1 MHSTILLKLP
11 DVLLKV
17 ISLRHCRFVF
27 ITQLLHFFGIKRGDL
42 KLIQS
47 ISMNPKLLKV
57 NKQLNHS
64 FSIRQDA
71 VPYFY
76 NSWHFHPEMEL
87 VHIQNGSGIQFIGD
101 NISRFKKDDIIL
113 VGSNIPHLWR
123 CDDTYFQQNS
133 TLKAIATVTHFSE
146 DFWGKEF
153 LELPENKKIK
163 ELMITAKRGII
174 IRGRTRLIVAELMQ
188 QMLRAVNTDRII
200 LLLQILK
207 SIVAGNKTNTLI
219 VSKGFEP
226 SLEIKETERI
236 NNIYTYSI
244 ANFKEKIS
252 LNNIAKIANI
262 SPNSFCRYFK
272 LHTRK
277 TYNHFLQELRVGHAC
292 KLLIQNKL
300 NITQVCYESG
310 FNNVTNFYKSFKKIT
325 GNSPLEYQKQYLKNG
340 EM

>member
-1 MHSTILLKLP
+1 METK
-11 DVLLKV
+11 
-17 ISLRHCRFVF
+17 
-27 ITQLLHFFGIKRGDL
+27 
-42 KLIQS
+42 QS

-57 NKQLNHS
+57 NKQPNQS
-64 FSIRQDA
+64 FSIRQDE

-76 NSWHFHPEMEL
+76 NSWHCHPEMEL
-87 VHIQNGSGIQFIGD
+87 VHIQKGSGIQFIGD
-101 NISRFKKDDIIL
+101 NISRFKKDDLIL
-113 VGSNIPHLWR
+113 VGANIPHLWR
-123 CDDTYFQQNS
+123 CDDAYFQQKL
-133 TLKAIATVTHFSE
+133 TLKAIATVAHFSE
-146 DFWGKEF
+146 NFWGNEF
-153 LELPENKKIK
+153 IELPENKKIK
-163 ELMITAKRGII
+163 ELIITAKRGII
-174 IRGRTRLIVAELMQ
+174 IRGKAKLIVADLMQ
-188 QMLRAVNTDRII
+188 QLLHAEGTDRII

-207 SIVAGNKTNTLI
+207 NISECSKTNTLL

-236 NNIYTYSI
+236 NNIYTHSI

-325 GNSPLEYQKQYLKNG
+325 GKSPLEYQKQYLKNA
-340 EM
+340 EI